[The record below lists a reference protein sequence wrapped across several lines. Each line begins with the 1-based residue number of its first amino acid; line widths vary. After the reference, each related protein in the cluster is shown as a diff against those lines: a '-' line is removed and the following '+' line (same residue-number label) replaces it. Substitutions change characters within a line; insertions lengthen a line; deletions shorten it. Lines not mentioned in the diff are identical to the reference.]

1 MTSVKEPE
9 ALVRE
14 LSEERVP
21 PEDPSV
27 LAARR
32 ERMIA
37 GIGRTIREAAV
48 DRERSARRRKVFA
61 VGLSLAAAA
70 ALVVGVSV
78 RALHTTKVAPVAAP
92 VAQPVRVAEVQS
104 LTGTLVVTHAGRARV
119 VDRNELP
126 TLVGG
131 DELETAADGEATLQT
146 ERSRIQVQPAT
157 QVSVLSPSVVEER
170 IRLALGRLDLKVS
183 KQPHS
188 PRSVVVET
196 PDAEVVV
203 RGTEFTVAVGSEN
216 DVTLTRVRVTEGAVW
231 VLHQGERE
239 LLSVGEE
246 WASNGERKGKVGVD
260 QDAAPAPVPTAV
272 ESAPLAPRS
281 SRKAALNAAA
291 SRAQAVAASS
301 LREQNRMYQVALD
314 ARNRGDDRKALELF
328 AALIATYPDGH
339 YAELAQVERM
349 RALKRLGDRVS
360 AAAEARRYLS
370 DHGHEFARDEAR
382 GIVLGDK

>member
-1 MTSVKEPE
+1 MSSVKEPE

-21 PEDPSV
+21 PEDPAV

-37 GIGRTIREAAV
+37 GISRTIREAAV
-48 DRERSARRRKVFA
+48 DRERSARRRKVLA

-70 ALVVGVSV
+70 ALVLGVSV
-78 RALHTTKVAPVAAP
+78 HALRTTKAVSVAAP
-92 VAQPVRVAEVQS
+92 VAQPTRVAEVQA
-104 LTGTLVVTHAGRARV
+104 LAGTLVVTHAGRARV

-216 DVTLTRVRVTEGAVW
+216 DVTVTRVRVTEGAVW

-246 WASNGERKGKVGVD
+246 WASNGERKGKVPVTRD
-260 QDAAPAPVPTAV
+260 APAEVPTAV
-272 ESAPLAPRS
+272 ESAQPAPRLRGRAAS
-281 SRKAALNAAA
+281 SAAA

-301 LREQNRMYQVALD
+301 LRDQNRMYQLALD

-339 YAELAQVERM
+339 YSELAQVERM
-349 RALKRLGDRVS
+349 RALKRMGDRVS

>member
-1 MTSVKEPE
+1 MTPVKEPE

-48 DRERSARRRKVFA
+48 DRDRRARRRKVLF

-70 ALVVGVSV
+70 ALVLGVSFRTLHPTKPV
-78 RALHTTKVAPVAAP
+78 ALAAP
-92 VAQPVRVAEVQS
+92 VAQPTRVAEVQS
-104 LTGTLVVTHAGRARV
+104 LTGTLVVTHGGHARV

-157 QVSVLSPSVVEER
+157 QVSVLSPSMVEER

-216 DVTLTRVRVTEGAVW
+216 DVTVTRVRVTEGAVW

-246 WASNGERKGKVGVD
+246 WASNGERKGKALVGRD
-260 QDAAPAPVPTAV
+260 SPEPAPVAI
-272 ESAPLAPRS
+272 ESVPRAPRS
-281 SRKAALNAAA
+281 VRKGAVNAAA
-291 SRAQAVAASS
+291 SRAQAVTASS

-314 ARNRGDDRKALELF
+314 ARNRGDDRKALDLF

-349 RALKRLGDRVS
+349 RALKRMGDRVS